1 MSCLGERLTALVDGE
16 LDHDERDRAQ
26 AHLVLC
32 AGCRTEVEAMRSV
45 KRRLGALGGTTPS
58 TDLMIGLYNL
68 GRTPAT
74 PVPAPDFFQA
84 LMMTG
89 QTDMPD
95 RYRRP
100 RDNRPARSPGVFAN
114 PSSYTA
120 PRRRIPRA
128 RSLVVGA
135 ATLAALG
142 AGTASSVGPTVARVP
157 NVTPSFT
164 QQVSGSN
171 GLTQVR
177 LPRRLDEAKR

>member
-32 AGCRTEVEAMRSV
+32 AACRGEVEALRAV
-45 KRRLGALGGTTPS
+45 KRRLGALGGAAPS

-68 GRTPAT
+68 GRAPAA

-84 LMMTG
+84 LMMTN
-89 QTDMPD
+89 QAEMPD

-100 RDNRPARSPGVFAN
+100 RDTRPARSPGVFAGQ
-114 PSSYTA
+114 SSFTA

-128 RSLVVGA
+128 RSFVVGA

-142 AGTASSVGPTVARVP
+142 AGTASSVAPTAARVP

-164 QQVSGSN
+164 QQVSGGN

>member
-16 LDHDERDRAQ
+16 LDHDERDRAH

-32 AGCRTEVEAMRSV
+32 ATCRAEAEALRAV
-45 KRRLGALGGTTPS
+45 KRRLSALGGTAPS
-58 TDLMIGLYNL
+58 TDLMVGLYAL
-68 GRTPAT
+68 GRTPSA
-74 PVPAPDFFQA
+74 PVPAPDFLQA

-89 QTDMPD
+89 QSDLPD

-100 RDNRPARSPGVFAN
+100 RDTRPARN
-114 PSSYTA
+114 PSPFGSGPYGQV
-120 PRRRIPRA
+120 RRRVPRA

-135 ATLAALG
+135 AALAALG
-142 AGTASSVGPTVARVP
+142 AGTASSVAPTAARVP

-177 LPRRLDEAKR
+177 LPRRLDEVKR

>member
-32 AGCRTEVEAMRSV
+32 GPCRAEVEAMRAV
-45 KRRLGALGGTTPS
+45 KRRLGSLGGAAPS
-58 TDLMIGLYNL
+58 TDLMLGLYAL
-68 GRTPAT
+68 GRTPTA
-74 PVPAPDFFQA
+74 PVPPSDFMQA
-84 LMMTG
+84 LMMT
-89 QTDMPD
+89 TPAEMPD

-100 RDNRPARSPGVFAN
+100 RDNRPARSPGASG
-114 PSSYTA
+114 PYLPT
-120 PRRRIPRA
+120 RRKIPRA

-135 ATLAALG
+135 AALAALG
-142 AGTASSVGPTVARVP
+142 AGTASSVAPTAARVP

>member
-16 LDHDERDRAQ
+16 LDHAERDRAQ

-32 AGCRTEVEAMRSV
+32 AECRAEAEALRSV
-45 KRRLGALGGTTPS
+45 KRRLGALGGAMPS

-68 GRTPAT
+68 GRTPPA

-84 LMMTG
+84 LMVTG
-89 QTDMPD
+89 QADLPD

-100 RDNRPARSPGVFAN
+100 RDNRPAGSPGAFN
-114 PSSYTA
+114 M
-120 PRRRIPRA
+120 PRRRVPRA
-128 RSLVVGA
+128 RTFVVGA
-135 ATLAALG
+135 AALAALG
-142 AGTASSVGPTVARVP
+142 AGTASSVAPTAARVP